1 MMKRIFAA
9 ALAGAMAVCVLA
21 GCQPKNED
29 VNAGTGSAA
38 SGTNGGDWD
47 GKTLVVGVD
56 DKFAPMGFRDENNNV
71 VGFDIDLAK
80 KAAEHMGCEVEIKP
94 INWDNKIMELNNGNV
109 DVIWNGFT
117 ITEERQKAVLFT
129 KPYLANDQVI
139 VVKKDNSSINK
150 IDDLEGKK
158 VVLQKDSSAEEAF
171 AKQAVQSK
179 VKSLNKVA
187 DNAMGML
194 EVKNGSSDALIV
206 DSVVAKY
213 YISQNPDQYRIV
225 GESLAPEE
233 YGIGVKKGN
242 TALLEKLQ
250 SALDTMWEDGSAK
263 EISEKWFGEDLLLR
277 D

>member
-9 ALAGAMAVCVLA
+9 ALAGAMALCVLA
-21 GCQPKNED
+21 GC
-29 VNAGTGSAA
+29 SAKDADA
-38 SGTNGGDWD
+38 SVSGGDWD
-47 GKTLVVGVD
+47 GKKLVVGVD
-56 DKFAPMGFRDENNNV
+56 DKFAPMGFRDNSNEI

-80 KAAEHMGCEVEIKP
+80 KAAEHMGCEVEIKA

-117 ITEERQKAVLFT
+117 ITEERKKDVLFT
-129 KPYLANDQVI
+129 KPYLANDQVV
-139 VVKKDNSSINK
+139 VVKNDNADINK
-150 IDDLEGKK
+150 IADLEGKK

-171 AKQAVQSK
+171 DKQDVKSK
-179 VKSLNKVA
+179 VASLNKIA
-187 DNAMGML
+187 DNAMGFM
-194 EVKNGSSDALIV
+194 EIKNGTSDALIV

-213 YISQNPDQYRIV
+213 YISKEAGAYRIV

-250 SALDTMWEDGSAK
+250 GALDTMWQDGSAK
-263 EISEKWFGEDLLLR
+263 KISEKWFGEDLLLR